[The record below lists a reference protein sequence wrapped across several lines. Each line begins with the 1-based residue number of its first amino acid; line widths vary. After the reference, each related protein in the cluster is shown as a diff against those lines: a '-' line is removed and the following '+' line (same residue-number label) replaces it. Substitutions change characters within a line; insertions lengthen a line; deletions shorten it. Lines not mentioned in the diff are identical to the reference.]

1 MWILRE
7 RERERERDRDR
18 ESCGCWC
25 FLSGGVIVF
34 WSRVV
39 VLLLLLPLQL
49 STVSLWAVFI
59 VGMMILERDWRYQIF
74 FVNCEIR
81 KKVRRFFFWELG

>member
-1 MWILRE
+1 MDFERE
-7 RERERERDRDR
+7 RERERE
-18 ESCGCWC
+18 SCERWC

-81 KKVRRFFFWELG
+81 KKVRRFFFFFFFLEWG